1 MGGNQMS
8 ARQANNQ
15 ALNAALETGN
25 IESLVNAEKVK
36 TKGVVV
42 KGESAA
48 EGTIQ
53 EDRIAKIK
61 EELKQQAKKD
71 KNKSM
76 TFLIS
81 PENAR
86 RLASL
91 KVKGQ
96 KSELVNKLL
105 DMYFE
110 D

>member
-1 MGGNQMS
+1 MS
-8 ARQANNQ
+8 VRETKNQ
-15 ALNAALETGN
+15 ALNAALENGS
-25 IESLVNAEKVK
+25 IDSLANAEKVK
-36 TKGVVV
+36 TEGVVV
-42 KGESAA
+42 QEESTVKG
-48 EGTIQ
+48 TVIQ

-81 PENAR
+81 PKNAK

>member
-1 MGGNQMS
+1 MS
-8 ARQANNQ
+8 AKQSKNQ
-15 ALNAALETGN
+15 ALNAALETGS
-25 IESLVNAEKVK
+25 IESLVNAENVK
-36 TKGVVV
+36 TEGVVI
-42 KGESAA
+42 E
-48 EGTIQ
+48 EGPVVEGAVIQ

-81 PENAR
+81 PENAK